1 MDCFISD
8 GAKANLSNRTKDLLR
23 LYCIDDYQ
31 SEPHHQHQNYA
42 ENKIGKIKDVTNR
55 LMARVG
61 CPPSMWLPSIQ
72 YVTHLLNYLASESL
86 HWQVPLQMLWGF
98 TPDAS
103 MFLAFHFWEHIYY
116 AVDDTFPSVFPER
129 LGRIVGL
136 ACGVGDAL
144 TYQILDDESKELLF
158 RSSIRPQLPRKQ
170 LTQGQDQILGE
181 NHHLYDKPI
190 QSIVRLANEGSEPLQ
205 LDPCLSGVILPD
217 ELIGRSFLL
226 DEDEDGQRLRATI
239 VKQIIEIDEQ

>member
-1 MDCFISD
+1 
-8 GAKANLSNRTKDLLR
+8 
-23 LYCIDDYQ
+23 
-31 SEPHHQHQNYA
+31 
-42 ENKIGKIKDVTNR
+42 
-55 LMARVG
+55 MARVG
-61 CPPSMWLPSIQ
+61 CPPSMWLLSIQ
-72 YVTHLLNYLASESL
+72 YVTLLLNYLASESL

-103 MFLAFHFWEHIYY
+103 MFLAFPFWGHIYY

-170 LTQGQDQILGE
+170 LTQGQDRMLGE
-181 NHHLYDKPI
+181 NYHLHDKTI
-190 QSIVRLANEGSEPLQ
+190 QSIVRLANEGLRTFTTRP
-205 LDPCLSGVILPD
+205 ILVWYN
-217 ELIGRSFLL
+217 SS
-226 DEDEDGQRLRATI
+226 
-239 VKQIIEIDEQ
+239 